1 MSTMAT
7 SKELKNTPFAVAR
20 PTEIIKDELK
30 ARGMS
35 QKELASRMDMQT
47 SNLSRFLKGENITP
61 AIAAKLE
68 VALDIPTE
76 FWLNL
81 QAQYE
86 VDIKNIAIRDEKERE
101 AFNIE
106 RMLTNIINLPEL
118 YRRLCINSSL
128 FIQDKLDKL
137 EELMGFP
144 VLNLSTQPF
153 ILQRCFKKNEK
164 HETDERNETTWLTL
178 AYIKSRDIKP
188 EKQYID
194 GNARKAAEEISKSAH
209 LGGITENDIQ
219 LVLNK
224 YGIAYSVIPKLEKTP
239 IDAASLQMSG
249 YPSIITTH
257 RYNDMSRL
265 IFNILHELGHIQK
278 HMSFENDNQCSVFVS
293 SENDYSRDNKEER
306 EANEFAEDMLI
317 PKETWKKMMSTGTK
331 NLSNQYILRTLKQL
345 SSEYS
350 LDFNIVAWRYKYES
364 SRYNLYGIKSQPI
377 L

>member
-7 SKELKNTPFAVAR
+7 SKELKNTPFAVAH

-35 QKELASRMDMQT
+35 QKELASRMEMQT

-68 VALDIPTE
+68 VALDIPAE

-86 VDIKNIAIRDEKERE
+86 VDIKNIAIRDDKERE

-106 RMLTNIINLPEL
+106 RMLTNIINLPEF
-118 YRRLCINSSL
+118 YKRLCINPSL
-128 FIQDKLDKL
+128 FIQEKLVKL

-144 VLNLSTQPF
+144 VLNLSSQPF
-153 ILQRCFKKNEK
+153 ILKRCFKKNEK
-164 HETDERNETTWLTL
+164 YETDERNETTWLTL
-178 AYIKSRDIKP
+178 AYIESKNKKP
-188 EKQYID
+188 ENQYEV
-194 GNARKAAEEISKSAH
+194 GNAQKAAEEIAKSVH
-209 LGGITENDIQ
+209 LGGITEKDIQ
-219 LVLNK
+219 LILNK
-224 YGIAYSVIPKLEKTP
+224 YGIAYSHIQKLEKTP

-278 HMSFENDNQCSVFVS
+278 HMSFENDNRCSVFVS
-293 SENDYSRDNKEER
+293 SENDYSRDNKEEI
-306 EANEFAEDMLI
+306 EANEFAKDMLI
-317 PKETWKKMMSTGTK
+317 PKETWNKMMSTGTK

>member
-1 MSTMAT
+1 MAT
-7 SKELKNTPFAVAR
+7 NKELNNTPFAVAH
-20 PTEIIKDELK
+20 PTEIVKDELK

-35 QKELASRMDMQT
+35 QKELAARMNMQT

-76 FWLNL
+76 FWLNM

-86 VDIKNIAIRDEKERE
+86 IDTKNITLRNERERE

-106 RMLTNIINLPEL
+106 KKLTNIINLPEL
-118 YRRLCINSSL
+118 YKRLCINPSL
-128 FIQDKLDKL
+128 FVQDKLDKL
-137 EELMGFP
+137 EELMGFH
-144 VLNLSTQPF
+144 VLSLSSQPF
-153 ILQRCFKKNEK
+153 LRQHCFRKNEK

-178 AYIKSRDIKP
+178 AYIKSRSIKP

-194 GNARKAAEEISKSAH
+194 GNAQKAAEEISKSTH

-224 YGIAYSVIPKLEKTP
+224 YGIAYSVIPELEKTF
-239 IDAASLQMSG
+239 IDAASLQISG

-257 RYNDMSRL
+257 RHNDISRL

-293 SENDYSRDNKEER
+293 SENYYSKDNKEEQ

-317 PKETWKKMMSTGTK
+317 PKATWKKMMSRGSK
-331 NLSNQYILRTLKQL
+331 NISNQHIFKTLKQL
-345 SSEYS
+345 STEYS
-350 LDFNIVAWRYKYES
+350 LDYNIVAWRYKYES
-364 SRYNLYGIKSQPI
+364 SRYILYSIKSHPI
-377 L
+377 S

>member
-7 SKELKNTPFAVAR
+7 SKELKNTPFAVAH

-68 VALDIPTE
+68 VALDIPAE

-86 VDIKNIAIRDEKERE
+86 IDTKNIALRDEKERE
-101 AFNIE
+101 AFNVE
-106 RMLTNIINLPEL
+106 KMLTNIINLPEF
-118 YRRLCINSSL
+118 YKRLGISSSL
-128 FIQDKLDKL
+128 FIQDKLSKL

-144 VLNLSTQPF
+144 VLNLSSQPF

-164 HETDERNETTWLTL
+164 YETDERNETTWLTL
-178 AYIKSRDIKP
+178 AYIESKNKKP
-188 EKQYID
+188 AHQYVD
-194 GNARKAAEEISKSAH
+194 GNAQKAAEEISKYAH
-209 LGGITENDIQ
+209 LGGITELEMQSI
-219 LVLNK
+219 LNN

-249 YPSIITTH
+249 YPSIVTTH

-278 HMSFENDNQCSVFVS
+278 HMSFVNDNQCVVFVS
-293 SENDYSRDNKEER
+293 SENEYSRENKEER

-317 PKETWKKMMSTGTK
+317 PKETWRKMMSTGTK
-331 NLSNQYILRTLKQL
+331 NLSNQYILKTLRRL
-345 SSEYS
+345 SSAYS

-377 L
+377 S

>member
-86 VDIKNIAIRDEKERE
+86 VDIKNIALRDEKERE

-137 EELMGFP
+137 EELMGFH

-178 AYIKSRDIKP
+178 AYIKSRSIKP
-188 EKQYID
+188 DKQYIN
-194 GNARKAAEEISKSAH
+194 GNAQKAAEEISKSAH

-278 HMSFENDNQCSVFVS
+278 HMSFENGNQCNVFVS

-317 PKETWKKMMSTGTK
+317 PKETWKKMMSTGAK
-331 NLSNQYILRTLKQL
+331 NLSNQYILKKLKQL

>member
-86 VDIKNIAIRDEKERE
+86 VDIKNIALRDEKERE

>member
-7 SKELKNTPFAVAR
+7 SKELKNTPFAVAH
-20 PTEIIKDELK
+20 PTAIIKDELK

-61 AIAAKLE
+61 SIAAKLE
-68 VALDIPTE
+68 VALDIPAE

-137 EELMGFP
+137 EELMGFH

-178 AYIKSRDIKP
+178 AYIKSRSIKP
-188 EKQYID
+188 DKQYIN
-194 GNARKAAEEISKSAH
+194 GNAQKAAEEISKSAH

-278 HMSFENDNQCSVFVS
+278 HMSFENGNQCNVFVS

-345 SSEYS
+345 SSEYL

>member
-1 MSTMAT
+1 MSIMAT
-7 SKELKNTPFAVAR
+7 SKELKNTPFAVAH
-20 PTEIIKDELK
+20 PTEIVKDELK

-68 VALDIPTE
+68 VALDIPAE

-86 VDIKNIAIRDEKERE
+86 VDFKNIAIRDEKECE

-118 YRRLCINSSL
+118 YKRLCINSSL

-137 EELMGFP
+137 EELMGFQ
-144 VLNLSTQPF
+144 VLSLSSQPF
-153 ILQRCFKKNEK
+153 VLQRCFKKNEK
-164 HETDERNETTWLTL
+164 HEIDERNETTWLTL
-178 AYIKSRDIKP
+178 AYIESRNKKP
-188 EKQYID
+188 AKQYVD
-194 GNARKAAEEISKSAH
+194 GNALKAAEEISGSAH
-209 LGGITENDIQ
+209 RGGMTENDIQ
-219 LVLNK
+219 LILNK

-239 IDAASLQMSG
+239 IDAASLQMQD

-265 IFNILHELGHIQK
+265 IFNILHELGHIQM
-278 HMSFENDNQCSVFVS
+278 HMSFKKDSTCSVFVS
-293 SENDYSRDNKEER
+293 SEHDYSRDNKEER
-306 EANEFAEDMLI
+306 EANEFAEDLLI

-331 NLSNQYILRTLKQL
+331 NLSNQYILKILKQL

-377 L
+377 S

>member
-86 VDIKNIAIRDEKERE
+86 VDIKNIALRDEKERE

-209 LGGITENDIQ
+209 LGGITENDIH

-278 HMSFENDNQCSVFVS
+278 HMSFENGNQCNVFVS

-317 PKETWKKMMSTGTK
+317 PKETWRKMMSTGTK

>member
-1 MSTMAT
+1 
-7 SKELKNTPFAVAR
+7 
-20 PTEIIKDELK
+20 
-30 ARGMS
+30 
-35 QKELASRMDMQT
+35 MDMQT

-61 AIAAKLE
+61 SIAAKLE
-68 VALDIPTE
+68 VALDIPAE

-137 EELMGFP
+137 EELMGFH

-178 AYIKSRDIKP
+178 AYIKSRNIKP
-188 EKQYID
+188 EKQYIN
-194 GNARKAAEEISKSAH
+194 GNAQKAAEEISKSAH

-278 HMSFENDNQCSVFVS
+278 HMSFENGNQCNVFVS

-317 PKETWKKMMSTGTK
+317 PKETWKKMMSTGAK
-331 NLSNQYILRTLKQL
+331 NLSNQYILKKLKQL

-377 L
+377 S

>member
-1 MSTMAT
+1 MAT
-7 SKELKNTPFAVAR
+7 SKELKNTPFAVAH

-68 VALDIPTE
+68 VALDIPAE

-86 VDIKNIAIRDEKERE
+86 IDTKNIALRDEKERE
-101 AFNIE
+101 AFNVE
-106 RMLTNIINLPEL
+106 KMLTNIINLPEF
-118 YRRLCINSSL
+118 YKRLGISSSL
-128 FIQDKLDKL
+128 FIQDKLSKL

-144 VLNLSTQPF
+144 VLNLSSQPF

-164 HETDERNETTWLTL
+164 YETDERNETTWLTL
-178 AYIKSRDIKP
+178 AYIESKNKKP
-188 EKQYID
+188 AHQYVD
-194 GNARKAAEEISKSAH
+194 GNAQKAAEEISKYAH
-209 LGGITENDIQ
+209 LGGITELEMQSI
-219 LVLNK
+219 LNN

-249 YPSIITTH
+249 YPSIVTTH

-278 HMSFENDNQCSVFVS
+278 HMSFVNDNQCVVFVS
-293 SENDYSRDNKEER
+293 SENEYSRENKEER

-317 PKETWKKMMSTGTK
+317 PKETWRKMMSTGTK
-331 NLSNQYILRTLKQL
+331 NLSNQYILKTLRRL
-345 SSEYS
+345 SSAYS

-377 L
+377 S

>member
-317 PKETWKKMMSTGTK
+317 PKETWRKMMSTGTK

>member
-1 MSTMAT
+1 MTT
-7 SKELKNTPFAVAR
+7 SKELKNTPFAVAH

-68 VALDIPTE
+68 VALDIPAE

-86 VDIKNIAIRDEKERE
+86 IDTKNIALRDEKERE
-101 AFNIE
+101 AFNVE
-106 RMLTNIINLPEL
+106 KMLTNIINLPEF
-118 YRRLCINSSL
+118 YKRLGISSSL
-128 FIQDKLDKL
+128 FIQDKLSKL

-144 VLNLSTQPF
+144 VLNLSSQPF

-164 HETDERNETTWLTL
+164 YETDERNETTWLTL
-178 AYIKSRDIKP
+178 AYIESKNKKP
-188 EKQYID
+188 AHQYVD
-194 GNARKAAEEISKSAH
+194 GNAQKAAEEISKYAH
-209 LGGITENDIQ
+209 LGGITELEMQSI
-219 LVLNK
+219 LNN

-249 YPSIITTH
+249 YPSIVTTH

-278 HMSFENDNQCSVFVS
+278 HMSFVNDNQCVVFVS
-293 SENDYSRDNKEER
+293 SENEYSRENKEER

-317 PKETWKKMMSTGTK
+317 PKETWRKMMSTGTK
-331 NLSNQYILRTLKQL
+331 NLSNQYILKTLRRL
-345 SSEYS
+345 SSAYS

-377 L
+377 S